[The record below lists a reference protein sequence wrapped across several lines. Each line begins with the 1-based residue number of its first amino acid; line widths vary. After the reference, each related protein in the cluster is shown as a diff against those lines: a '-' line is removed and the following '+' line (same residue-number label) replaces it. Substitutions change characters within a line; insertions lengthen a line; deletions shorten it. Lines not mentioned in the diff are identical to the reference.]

1 MGNICNFAYDP
12 INYEHLR
19 ALNVIP
25 DLFLD
30 SLTEDDPSL
39 IQFGLGGIANCC
51 SDTVNAILIIE
62 NDGISSIC
70 SFLSHSDYNI
80 VLNTLTALVSLLD
93 SSHSYTDLI
102 LQKLEKDITQSVLS
116 CIKKFTTSEI
126 IVLKNLAYVCLEY
139 YSEIFESATKSLETI

>member
-1 MGNICNFAYDP
+1 M
-12 INYEHLR
+12 
-19 ALNVIP
+19 NVVP

-30 SLTEDDPSL
+30 SLTEDDVSL

-51 SDTVNAILIIE
+51 SDTLNAILIIE

-80 VLNTLTALVSLLD
+80 VLNTLTALVSILD
-93 SSHSYTDLI
+93 SSHSYPDLI
-102 LQKLEKDITQSVLS
+102 VKKLEKEITLSILS

-126 IVLKNLAYVCLEY
+126 ILLKNLALICLEY
-139 YSEIFESATKSLETI
+139 YSEIFPNTSISS